1 MGRPDGLGA
10 DAVTDAALLEAVRL
24 AVRAEVEPLRRA
36 LEQLRRERDTLTPG
50 QRAVLELLPAV
61 YSPGEAFTSADLV
74 RVADRRFGARAAL
87 HDALQA
93 ACGLDA
99 RRVGM
104 LLRTLAESG
113 ATVDNVRLV
122 AMPATDG
129 GSRLW
134 ALQGTWGTSTR

>member
-1 MGRPDGLGA
+1 MTDLS
-10 DAVTDAALLEAVRL
+10 AVVAELRALRL
-24 AVRAEVEPLRRA
+24 AVEA
-36 LEQLRRERDTLTPG
+36 LRRERDTLTPS
-50 QRAVLELLPAV
+50 QRAVLEALPQVFKA
-61 YSPGEAFTSADLV
+61 GEVFTSADLV
-74 RVADRRFGARAAL
+74 RVADRRFGARASL

-104 LLRTLAESG
+104 LLRTLADSG
-113 ATVDNVRLV
+113 VTVDGARLV
-122 AMPATDG
+122 AMPATDA